1 MKFLIVAIMALTYT
15 NGDRNI
21 FVFTHTDF
29 ESSNHCVKYVQQNS
43 QSLMYKLKAEFP
55 NDQLE
60 KIMCVPEE
68 NVKKILE
75 QSKPILDEGLK
86 I

>member
-1 MKFLIVAIMALTYT
+1 
-15 NGDRNI
+15 
-21 FVFTHTDF
+21 
-29 ESSNHCVKYVQQNS
+29 
-43 QSLMYKLKAEFP
+43 MYKLKAEFP